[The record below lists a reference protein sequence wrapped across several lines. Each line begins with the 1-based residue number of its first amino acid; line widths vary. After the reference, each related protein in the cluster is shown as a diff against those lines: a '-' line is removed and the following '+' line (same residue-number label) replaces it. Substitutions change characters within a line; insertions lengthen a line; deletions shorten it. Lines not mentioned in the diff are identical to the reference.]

1 VRRATAAVPYDSA
14 LAHEVPVTPIAPG
27 SELAI
32 HLQCLA
38 VSTALSK
45 YYVKNFIT
53 PEKVIDVLNAAGV
66 RFMLA
71 GAHGIGGWMNE
82 GRTTQDV
89 DVLVATR
96 HLRAAVQALRS
107 AFPRLLVND
116 TPVVT
121 RFADPTTGKVVLDV
135 MKPNQPL
142 HRIAMRHAHRVETR
156 KRVYYIP
163 TLEFALAMK
172 FAATVSPWRERKRKM
187 RDAVDFAWIVEANP
201 DIDMGKLAQLG
212 ERVYP
217 GGRKEIVEM
226 VRRIR
231 AGEGLEL

>member
-1 VRRATAAVPYDSA
+1 VPYDPA
-14 LAHEVPVTPIAPG
+14 LAHEVPVASIVPG
-27 SELAI
+27 TEAAV

-38 VSTALSK
+38 ISTALSK
-45 YYVKNFIT
+45 YYVKKFIT

-96 HLRAAVQALRS
+96 HLRAAVQAVHE
-107 AFPRLLVND
+107 AFPRLTIND
-116 TPVVT
+116 TPFVT
-121 RFADPTTGKVVLDV
+121 RFAEPTTGKVVLDV

-142 HRIAMRHAHRVETR
+142 HRVAMRHAHRIETP
-156 KRVYYIP
+156 KRVYHIP

-187 RDAVDFAWIVEANP
+187 QDAVDFAWIVEANP
-201 DIDMGKLAQLG
+201 VIDLTKLAQLG

-217 GGRKEIVEM
+217 GGGREIVEM
-226 VRRIR
+226 VRRVR
-231 AGEGLEL
+231 AGERLEL